1 MIKRQLKEGES
12 MGTFLEIILLIT
24 LITLIG
30 LILGYIVGVVN
41 CKKNNTSRIIQKGK
55 LCEEKASL
63 TEDQNDLLEQESKE
77 LIEISKKEKT
87 QTKQTQIV
95 KQQEKPKEEVKQN
108 STPSKRKIYTTEEI
122 KKQINSLERALN
134 NQADPL
140 NKIRG
145 IGPVIEKKLNTL
157 GIFHF
162 EQIAAWS
169 DKEIQL
175 IDQHLDL
182 KGKIKREEWIKQ
194 AKKLALQK

>member
-122 KKQINSLERALN
+122 KEQINSLERALN